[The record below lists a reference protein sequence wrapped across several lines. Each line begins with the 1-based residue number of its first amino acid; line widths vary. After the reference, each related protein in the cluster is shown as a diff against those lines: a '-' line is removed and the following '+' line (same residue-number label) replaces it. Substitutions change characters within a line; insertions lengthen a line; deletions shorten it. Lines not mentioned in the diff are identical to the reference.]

1 MTSNPCSNFF
11 LPLRVA
17 LPIKRSTDG
26 ERGRIEEGGGG
37 IIKMCSPSASDLL
50 VVKITVT
57 SDLGHVLYLIESSI
71 LVSLKEI
78 TNYEVQDFGQNG
90 K

>member
-1 MTSNPCSNFF
+1 MLTFG
-11 LPLRVA
+11 LRFV
-17 LPIKRSTDG
+17 SF
-26 ERGRIEEGGGG
+26 
-37 IIKMCSPSASDLL
+37 
-50 VVKITVT
+50 KITVT

-78 TNYEVQDFGQNG
+78 TIYEVQDFGQNG

>member
-1 MTSNPCSNFF
+1 MTSNPCFNFF

-17 LPIKRSTDG
+17 LSIKRSTDG
-26 ERGRIEEGGGG
+26 ERGKVEGGGG

-71 LVSLKEI
+71 LVSLKEK

>member
-1 MTSNPCSNFF
+1 MTSNPCFNFF

-26 ERGRIEEGGGG
+26 ERGRVGGGGG

-71 LVSLKEI
+71 LVSLKEK

>member
-1 MTSNPCSNFF
+1 MTSNSCFNFF

-17 LPIKRSTDG
+17 LSIKRSTDG
-26 ERGRIEEGGGG
+26 ERGRVEGGGG
-37 IIKMCSPSASDLL
+37 VEIKMCSPSASDLL

-57 SDLGHVLYLIESSI
+57 NDLGHVLYLIESSI
-71 LVSLKEI
+71 LVSLKEK